1 MVWYVRGIRA
11 MQVHLVQWNLLLLFY
26 NLGYKRG
33 SVYDNVLF
41 VDCNCYFRVI
51 SSMIGLTSSR
61 WLDLYFKYGSRSDWS
76 LNCLIP

>member
-1 MVWYVRGIRA
+1 MSGVLELCKSSGAVEFVI
-11 MQVHLVQWNLLLLFY
+11 VVFY